1 MATLDWHVTEEG
13 GVTLVSL
20 VVESETAERVR
31 VTNCLDGPVWPPRR
45 QGVPEEGWDE
55 EGYEGT
61 VEAGGRLLLGYA
73 SPADPAEPPA
83 RVTSLG
89 PAEDVAAA
97 TAREVVRTLG
107 DPTPPRDA
115 VSPGDASAAGG
126 AGGAGT
132 AVSPAGEVA
141 TAEPSDPGNG
151 PSAPG
156 LDEPCGSSGERER
169 NGASD
174 GMEGTDGRET
184 APDQYAAVEAWLDGV
199 ADRLEDAERLARVSS
214 VPEASEAVASVGG
227 PDDIA
232 RLRATLQEDC
242 DRLEQVAGRCEDLAA
257 RVGDVEVPVETLERL
272 A

>member
-73 SPADPAEPPA
+73 SPADPADPPA
-83 RVTSLG
+83 RVRSLG
-89 PAEDVAAA
+89 PADDASAA

-107 DPTPPRDA
+107 DPSPPRDA
-115 VSPGDASAAGG
+115 VSPGDTPAAGG
-126 AGGAGT
+126 AGAAGT
-132 AVSPAGEVA
+132 TLRRAGDDA
-141 TAEPSDPGNG
+141 PAEPSDPGNG
-151 PSAPG
+151 SSASGPDGPG
-156 LDEPCGSSGERER
+156 GYSGERER
-169 NGASD
+169 NGASHRT
-174 GMEGTDGRET
+174 EGTGGRQA
-184 APDQYAAVEAWLDGV
+184 APDQYAAVEAWLDAV

-214 VPEASEAVASVGG
+214 VPEASEAVASAGG

-232 RLRATLQEDC
+232 RLRASLQEDR
-242 DRLEQVAGRCEDLAA
+242 DRLKRVAGQCEDLAA
-257 RVGDVEVPVETLERL
+257 RAGDIEVPVETLERL